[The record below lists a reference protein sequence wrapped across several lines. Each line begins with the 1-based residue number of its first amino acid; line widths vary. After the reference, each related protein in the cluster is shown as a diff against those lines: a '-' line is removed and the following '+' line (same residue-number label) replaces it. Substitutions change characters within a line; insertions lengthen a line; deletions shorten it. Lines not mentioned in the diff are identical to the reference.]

1 MISTDDRLTD
11 IFRLREEFMQAI
23 VEKMPGYYPQ
33 WPIDVSKKESQ
44 VILRDS
50 VLRGVEEMFE
60 ALQHL
65 KNSKPHRKTEV
76 THFEREEFLEEIV
89 DAYNYFL
96 TTLVLLGI
104 SHDDLY
110 EAYRKKHEKILERL
124 ENGY

>member
-1 MISTDDRLTD
+1 MTSTDDKLLE

-23 VEKMPGYYPQ
+23 VKKIPGYYPQ
-33 WPIDVSKKESQ
+33 WPIDVSKKQSQ

-65 KNSKPHRKTEV
+65 KNSKPHRQTEV
-76 THFEREEFLEEIV
+76 THFERDEFLEEIV

-96 TTLVLLGI
+96 TTLVLIGI
-104 SHDDLY
+104 SPDELY